1 MTDDDTALL
10 ATAPRSTPGVTDLDA
25 LSEAGRKVLRF
36 HLRRLRARVA
46 EVRRGE
52 DPEAVHDA
60 RVATRRLRAA
70 WQVFDMGARDRSARS
85 FEPDLRRLGRRLG
98 AVRDLDVLLASA
110 VAYQR
115 GLPEPEASAL
125 HSMLTTWSAERASA
139 RDRLHHVLVS
149 RRYRR
154 FVADFRNWLRD
165 EPRTESTP
173 GAAFRVRHRVT
184 SRAWDAYEPVW
195 AFEGRLEAA
204 DLVTLH
210 CLRIAAKHLRYT
222 LEAFREVLPGADALL
237 AAVAALQNHLGALHD
252 ADVASARARAYT
264 ASRFGSLAGAERAA
278 VEAFIT
284 SRERIVA
291 GQRASLAAPW
301 SAVAAP
307 RFRDTLRRALAAK
320 DEAI

>member
-1 MTDDDTALL
+1 ML
-10 ATAPRSTPGVTDLDA
+10 A
-25 LSEAGRKVLRF
+25 
-36 HLRRLRARVA
+36 
-46 EVRRGE
+46 
-52 DPEAVHDA
+52 
-60 RVATRRLRAA
+60 
-70 WQVFDMGARDRSARS
+70 
-85 FEPDLRRLGRRLG
+85 
-98 AVRDLDVLLASA
+98 
-110 VAYQR
+110 
-115 GLPEPEASAL
+115 
-125 HSMLTTWSAERASA
+125 TWSAERASA

-264 ASRFGSLAGAERAA
+264 ASRPGSLAGAERAA